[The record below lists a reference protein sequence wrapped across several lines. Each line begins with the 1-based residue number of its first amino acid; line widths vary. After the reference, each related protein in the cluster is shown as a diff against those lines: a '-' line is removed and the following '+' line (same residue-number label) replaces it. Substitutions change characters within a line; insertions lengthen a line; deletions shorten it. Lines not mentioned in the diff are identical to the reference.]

1 MAAAIGTVAIWGV
14 PGPWAGV
21 AEAAQARSADVDPNP
36 VAITPLAAQE
46 AVLRTTL
53 AQTAAVITRSGRAL
67 EISYPV
73 RLAFAADGFELLPAG
88 TAMLDLL
95 AHSLREFEHTAIAVV
110 VYTDAIGSND
120 YNLQQSQARAVVV
133 STYLE
138 NKGVAEAR
146 LTARGAGES
155 APLEAP
161 NTPEGRDLNR
171 RLQVIITPL
180 SS

>member
-1 MAAAIGTVAIWGV
+1 
-14 PGPWAGV
+14 
-21 AEAAQARSADVDPNP
+21 
-36 VAITPLAAQE
+36 
-46 AVLRTTL
+46 
-53 AQTAAVITRSGRAL
+53 
-67 EISYPV
+67 
-73 RLAFAADGFELLPAG
+73 
-88 TAMLDLL
+88 MLDLL
-95 AHSLREFEHTAIAVV
+95 AHSLREYEHTAIVV
-110 VYTDAIGSND
+110 AVYTDAIGSND